1 MPDNKQIDA
10 ALAYAQKASPVDLN
24 KLSPEG
30 RVLVDDTRYVS
41 QHFEWTWLTCSDI
54 IETLRAMVH
63 EKNADELFQNA
74 LYTSVKTDVS
84 HAKQSGVVPIS
95 KEDAKADGETGKSLL
110 ELLRQG

>member
-41 QHFEWTWLTCSDI
+41 
-54 IETLRAMVH
+54 
-63 EKNADELFQNA
+63 
-74 LYTSVKTDVS
+74 
-84 HAKQSGVVPIS
+84 
-95 KEDAKADGETGKSLL
+95 
-110 ELLRQG
+110 